1 MIDRTKFAVR
11 QAHGA
16 PGACIDF
23 GIPRLTSLSTESVNP
38 QYCPAHNPAVVMA
51 EVDIEHA
58 SNMPSAIESP
68 PAPASPSSPPPATS
82 TDLTTTNNTKDL
94 AADAKTTDGDVKKTK
109 KIVRKKR
116 RPARPQVD
124 PSTMKSEPPPQTGT
138 IFNIWYNKWSGGDRE
153 DKYLS
158 KTAAAGRC
166 NVAKDSGY
174 TRADKVTGS
183 YFCLFFAK
191 GLCPRGQDCEYLHR
205 LPGIFD
211 TFNPNVDCFG
221 RDKHSDYRDD
231 MGGVGSFMRQNRTLY
246 VGRIHVTDDIEEVVA
261 RHFAEW
267 GQIDRI
273 RCLTAR
279 GVGFVTYTN
288 EANSQFAKEAMAH
301 QSLDHEEILNVRWA
315 TMDPNPMAQKREARK
330 IEEQAAEAVRRALP
344 EEFVKEIEG
353 DAGARK
359 RKRIEGGFGLE
370 GYEAPD
376 DVWYAR
382 NRALEN
388 GEIGAGLVEEAW
400 EGGALPMGSG
410 RENGAREEYGILSSS
425 TLAALQQHSS
435 GNGVKGIVTTTST
448 KAPAGPLVGYGSDDD
463 SD

>member
-1 MIDRTKFAVR
+1 MT
-11 QAHGA
+11 
-16 PGACIDF
+16 
-23 GIPRLTSLSTESVNP
+23 
-38 QYCPAHNPAVVMA
+38 
-51 EVDIEHA
+51 
-58 SNMPSAIESP
+58 
-68 PAPASPSSPPPATS
+68 
-82 TDLTTTNNTKDL
+82 
-94 AADAKTTDGDVKKTK
+94 
-109 KIVRKKR
+109 KKR
-116 RPARPQVD
+116 RRRSSGKSGDQVGILHVQILATTENTNANDLPARPQVD

-174 TRADKVTGS
+174 TRGDKIPGS

-191 GLCPRGQDCEYLHR
+191 GLCPRGQECEYLHR
-205 LPGIFD
+205 LPGLFD
-211 TFNPNVDCFG
+211 TFQPNVDCFG

-246 VGRIHVTDDIEEVVA
+246 VGRIHVTDDIEEIVA

-267 GQIDRI
+267 GQVDRI
-273 RCLTAR
+273 RVLTAR
-279 GVGFVTYTN
+279 GVAFVTYTN

-301 QSLDHEEILNVRWA
+301 QSLDHSEILNVRWA
-315 TMDPNPMAQKREARK
+315 TVDPNPMAQKREARK

-353 DAGARK
+353 RDPDAK
-359 RKRIEGGFGLE
+359 RQKRIEGGFGLE

-376 DVWYAR
+376 QVRYAKSKE
-382 NRALEN
+382 L
-388 GEIGAGLVEEAW
+388 
-400 EGGALPMGSG
+400 EGGGGVGGAIETEERYLIEDGPIES
-410 RENGAREEYGILSSS
+410 NGHEGADKGILSSS
-425 TLAALQQHSS
+425 TLAALQKQAS
-435 GNGVKGIVTTTST
+435 NGAKVRTAAPPTTAS
-448 KAPAGPLVGYGSDDD
+448 AGPLVGYGSDDD